1 MARKK
6 KEPKAIIHIAIMG
19 DTIKKIADRY
29 GVDPVKLAAANN
41 VINPNYIQPGK
52 SIVIKEK

>member
-19 DTIKKIADRY
+19 DTIKKIADKY
-29 GVDPVKLAAANN
+29 GADPIKLAAENN
-41 VINPNYIQPGK
+41 IVNPNYIKPGK

>member
-19 DTIKKIADRY
+19 DTIRKIASKY
-29 GVDPVKLAAANN
+29 GVDPIKLAAENK
-41 VINPNYIQPGK
+41 VVNPNYISPGK
-52 SIVIKEK
+52 HIVIKE

>member
-6 KEPKAIIHIAIMG
+6 KEPKTAIYIAVMG
-19 DTIKKIADRY
+19 DTIKKIAGKY
-29 GVDPVKLAAANN
+29 GVDPIKLAADNK

-52 SIVIKEK
+52 SIVIKE

>member
-19 DTIKKIADRY
+19 DTIKKIASKY
-29 GVDPVKLAAANN
+29 GVDPIKLAAENN
-41 VINPNYIQPGK
+41 VVNPNYISPGK
-52 SIVIKEK
+52 HIVIKE

>member
-19 DTIKKIADRY
+19 DTIKKIAAKY
-29 GVDPVKLAAANN
+29 GADPIKLAADNK
-41 VINPNYIQPGK
+41 VVNPNCIQPGR

>member
-19 DTIKKIADRY
+19 DTIKKIAGKY
-29 GVDPVKLAAANN
+29 GVDPIKLAADNN
-41 VINPNYIQPGK
+41 IVNPNYIQPGK
-52 SIVIKEK
+52 SIVIKE

>member
-6 KEPKAIIHIAIMG
+6 KEPKTTIHIAIMG

-29 GVDPVKLAAANN
+29 GADPIKIAADNKI
-41 VINPNYIQPGK
+41 VNPNYIQPGK

>member
-19 DTIKKIADRY
+19 DTIKKIADKY
-29 GVDPVKLAAANN
+29 GADPIKIATENH

-52 SIVIKEK
+52 SIVIKE

>member
-19 DTIKKIADRY
+19 DTIKKIASKY
-29 GVDPVKLAAANN
+29 GTDPIKLAADNG

-52 SIVIKEK
+52 SIVIKE

>member
-19 DTIKKIADRY
+19 DTIKKIAAKY
-29 GVDPVKLAAANN
+29 GADPIKLAAENN
-41 VINPNYIQPGK
+41 VINPNYISPGK
-52 SIVIKEK
+52 HIVIKE

>member
-19 DTIKKIADRY
+19 DTIKKIAAKY
-29 GVDPVKLAAANN
+29 GADPIKIVADNK
-41 VINPNYIQPGK
+41 VVNPNYISPGK
-52 SIVIKEK
+52 HIVIKE

>member
-19 DTIKKIADRY
+19 DTIKKIAGKY
-29 GVDPVKLAAANN
+29 GVDPITLAADNK

-52 SIVIKEK
+52 SIVIKE

>member
-6 KEPKAIIHIAIMG
+6 KEPKTIIHIAIMG
-19 DTIKKIADRY
+19 DTIKKIAGKY
-29 GVDPVKLAAANN
+29 GADPIKIAADNN

-52 SIVIKEK
+52 SIVIKE

>member
-1 MARKK
+1 MTRKK

-19 DTIKKIADRY
+19 DTIKKIADKY
-29 GVDPVKLAAANN
+29 GADPIKLAADNK
-41 VINPNYIQPGK
+41 VVNPNYIQPGR

>member
-1 MARKK
+1 MTRKK

-19 DTIKKIADRY
+19 DTIKKIAGKY
-29 GVDPVKLAAANN
+29 GADPIKLAADNK
-41 VINPNYIQPGK
+41 VVNPNYIQPGR